1 MYLLDLSLQAGVSPD
16 SLKMAKVTPLFKTGD
31 PENIGSNWP
40 ISVHPLFSKILEQAM
55 YNQQAMYNHVFNY
68 LTGNDLLYKKQ
79 FCFQSDH

>member
-55 YNQQAMYNHVFNY
+55 YSHVFNY

>member
-31 PENIGSNWP
+31 PENVGSDWP
-40 ISVHPLFSKILEQAM
+40 ISVHPLFSKMLK
-55 YNQQAMYNHVFNY
+55 QAMYNHVFNY

>member
-31 PENIGSNWP
+31 PENVGSNWP
-40 ISVHPLFSKILEQAM
+40 ISVHPLFSKMLEQAM
-55 YNQQAMYNHVFNY
+55 YNHAFNY